1 MSVPTSAIPPFFIFG
16 CGRSGTTLL
25 RAMLHH
31 HPRVAVPPE
40 ALSLIDFL
48 RSAHRLSIDVARRA
62 FLKDYELR
70 EWGVPLREQDFA
82 DCTTVVELIERVHE
96 LYARQHGKQAWGH
109 KTPRMVRHADLLAD
123 AFPDAN
129 FVHVVRDPRAV
140 ARSFQRSP
148 VHQSNA
154 LYAARRWRR
163 DVAAGRAF
171 AQFRPDR
178 AIEVRYEDL
187 VTEPQATL
195 RRVCDFLGI
204 GFDPVMLNYTDDA
217 RGDYG
222 AYHEQIHEKLASKPD
237 PGRIELWRE
246 SLTPRQLRVIESVVG
261 SDMTAY
267 GYQPISE
274 QSASAM
280 DVIVHKLDRVRGL
293 AGQIAFSLRKRS
305 GFLPGYVL
313 RKLRL
318 RLYRDLLEV
327 HG

>member
-1 MSVPTSAIPPFFIFG
+1 MVDTPSAIPPFFIVG

-31 HPRVAVPPE
+31 HPKIAVPPE

-48 RSAHRLSIDVARRA
+48 RSVNRLSIEQARRA
-62 FLKDYELR
+62 LVKDYELR
-70 EWGVPLREQDFA
+70 EWGVPLREADFA

-96 LYARQHGKQAWGH
+96 VYARHHGKRAWGH
-109 KTPRMVRHADLLAD
+109 KTPRMVRHADLLAH
-123 AFPDAN
+123 AFPAAK

-148 VHQSNA
+148 VHRSNP

-163 DVAAGRAF
+163 DVEAGRDF
-171 AQFRPDR
+171 AERLPDR
-178 AIEVRYEDL
+178 AMEVRYEDL
-187 VTEPQATL
+187 VAEPEATL
-195 RRVCDFLGI
+195 RGISDFLNI
-204 GFDPVMLNYTDDA
+204 AFDPAMLDYVDDA

-222 AYHEQIHEKLASKPD
+222 KYHEQIHEKLASKPD
-237 PGRIELWRE
+237 PSRIELWRDT
-246 SLTPRQLRVIESVVG
+246 LTPRQLRVVESAVG
-261 SDMTAY
+261 AAMRRY
-267 GYQPISE
+267 GYEPVCDD
-274 QSASAM
+274 AATAT
-280 DVIVHKLDRVRGL
+280 DVMVHKFDRVRGL
-293 AGQIAFSLRKRS
+293 VGQVAFSLRKRS

-318 RLYRDLLEV
+318 GLYRDLIEV